1 MSDEKLIAEVSHD
14 HIKYAVCRQDKKSN
28 YVIINKKIF
37 ENEGIKKGKIL
48 DFDLASK
55 KINTDIKILEKET
68 DTIFKNISIVVNE
81 PEITCT
87 NISGFKKLNGSKVEK
102 RDLDFILNEAKSSV
116 IKNQEKNSILHIL
129 NSNFF
134 LDKIKKNKMPIDIH
148 GDRLS
153 LHMTFISHPKNNIN
167 NITSLFGSADLKID
181 RIISK
186 SFVCGIDLLNKKKET
201 QNFFI
206 INFDKE
212 VSTISV
218 FEDASMIILNTFPFG
233 TNSIFRD
240 INQLCSMKRKEIRNV
255 IKELNLSVNK
265 LQKNNYIDKKFFT
278 ESKFTKLST
287 NHLKEIINARIN
299 EMVNYVYNNNKN
311 LNSMDGKIHNSYI
324 FFEDEDIFHFLG
336 KLFVNSINKDIVRS
350 KVELGILNN
359 FSALNGAAELIFKGW
374 HREAIPISHKKKSII
389 TSFFERFF

>member
-1 MSDEKLIAEVSHD
+1 MSYEKLIAEVSHD
-14 HIKYAVCRQDKKSN
+14 HIKYAVCRQDKKLN

-153 LHMTFISHPKNNIN
+153 LHMTFISLPKNNIN

-206 INFDKE
+206 VNFDKE

-265 LQKNNYIDKKFFT
+265 LQKNNYIDKKFFRD
-278 ESKFTKLST
+278 SKFTKLST